1 MITLHNVNFG
11 FGGRYLFHE
20 ASWQINPGEKIGLI
34 GANGTGKSTLLRI
47 ISGEYKVDAGTFT
60 RLRDLT
66 IGFLNQDLLSFSSS
80 ANILDVAMG
89 AFESVL
95 KLHMEIEE
103 ILEKLKHDHSEEL
116 LHKLHDKQTL
126 FDHADGY
133 TIQHKAEAM
142 LEGLGFTTKDLY
154 RPYSEFSGGWRM
166 RVMLA
171 KIMLQKPDVLML
183 DEPTNHLD
191 LPSIQW
197 IENYLR
203 EYTGTV
209 ILVSHDR
216 FFLDNIV
223 DRIVEVANEQ
233 ITIYPGNYTF
243 YTEEKEL
250 RNELQQSQFENQQQ
264 YIKEQQK
271 LIDRFR
277 AKASKAKMAQS
288 RIKKLDRLERV
299 EEVASTRAEVNI
311 RLIPETQ
318 PGKVISTI
326 HIKDKSYDTL
336 NIFHGADAMINRGD
350 KIALIGANG
359 KGKSTLLR
367 MINGSEQYEGKIEEG
382 YNVKKS
388 FYAQH
393 QLESLNVNNT
403 IIQELQEFDMRQTE
417 NYVRSVAG
425 AFLFGGED
433 AFKLIKVLSGGEK
446 ARVALGKLVLSRA
459 NFLILDEP
467 TNHLDILSVNVL
479 IKVLQDFEGTFIT
492 VSHDRFFISE
502 IANKIWWIE
511 GGTIK
516 EYPGTYAEYEYW
528 RTQKDEKV
536 KEEKKVISAP
546 KPVQEKPQKK
556 AGDDEKEKEK
566 KKLGQRLKQLGEKI
580 ELLKKKKDDGE
591 QKLSL
596 PSVYGDQKLF
606 AETLAGFNAVS
617 AQLDTLNKEWETV
630 YETLEKTG
638 E

>member
-1 MITLHNVNFG
+1 MITLHNFDFG

-47 ISGEYKVDAGTFT
+47 ISGEYKIDSGTYT
-60 RLRDLT
+60 KLRDLS

-80 ANILDVAMG
+80 ENILDVAMG

-95 KLHMEIEE
+95 KLHLEIEE

-116 LHKLHDKQTL
+116 LHLLHDKQTL

-142 LEGLGFTTKDLY
+142 LEGLGFSTKDLY

-197 IENYLR
+197 IEGYLR

-216 FFLDNIV
+216 YFLDNIV

-233 ITIYPGNYTF
+233 ITIYPGNYSF
-243 YTEEKEL
+243 YMGEKEL

-288 RIKKLDRLERV
+288 RIKKLDKLERV
-299 EEVASTRAEVNI
+299 EEVSSTNAEVSI
-311 RLIPETQ
+311 RLVPDSQ
-318 PGKVISTI
+318 PGKVIETI

-336 NIFHGADAMINRGD
+336 NIFHNAEAMINRGD

-367 MINGSEQYEGKIEEG
+367 MINGSESFDGKIEDG
-382 YNVKKS
+382 YNLKKS

-393 QLESLNVNNT
+393 QLEGLNMNNT
-403 IIQELQEFDMRQTE
+403 IIQELQEADTKQTE

-433 AFKLIKVLSGGEK
+433 AFKPVKVLSGGEK

-467 TNHLDILSVNVL
+467 TNHLDMLSVNVL
-479 IKVLQDFEGTFIT
+479 IRVLQEFEGTFIT

-511 GGTIK
+511 GGQIK

-528 RTQKDEKV
+528 RTNQANKSKEVKKEKP
-536 KEEKKVISAP
+536 AP
-546 KPVQEKPQKK
+546 APVQAKQQKTVIDEGK
-556 AGDDEKEKEK
+556 AKEK
-566 KKLGQRLKQLGEKI
+566 KRLGQKLKQLEEKI
-580 ELLKKKKDDGE
+580 EDLKRKKADGE

-606 AETLAGFNAVS
+606 AETLAAFNNVVS
-617 AQLDTLNKEWETV
+617 QLEITNKEWEQV
-630 YETLEKTG
+630 FEALENSD
-638 E
+638 

>member
-1 MITLHNVNFG
+1 MITLHNFDFG

-47 ISGEYKVDAGTFT
+47 ISGEYKIDSGTYT
-60 RLRDLT
+60 KLRDLS

-80 ANILDVAMG
+80 ENILDVAMG

-95 KLHMEIEE
+95 KLHLEIED

-116 LHKLHDKQTL
+116 LHQLHDKQTL

-142 LEGLGFTTKDLY
+142 LEGLGFSTKDLY

-197 IENYLR
+197 IEGYLR

-216 FFLDNIV
+216 YFLDNIV

-233 ITIYPGNYTF
+233 ITIYPGNYSF
-243 YTEEKEL
+243 YMGEKEL

-288 RIKKLDRLERV
+288 RIKKLDKLERV
-299 EEVASTRAEVNI
+299 EEVSSTNAEVSI
-311 RLIPETQ
+311 RLVPESQ
-318 PGKVISTI
+318 PGKVIETI

-336 NIFHGADAMINRGD
+336 NIFHNAEAMINRGD

-367 MINGSEQYEGKIEEG
+367 MINGSESFDGKIEDG
-382 YNVKKS
+382 YNLKKS

-393 QLESLNVNNT
+393 QLEGLNMNNT
-403 IIQELQEFDMRQTE
+403 IIQELQEADTKQTE

-433 AFKLIKVLSGGEK
+433 AFKPVKVLSGGEK

-467 TNHLDILSVNVL
+467 TNHLDMLSVNVL
-479 IKVLQDFEGTFIT
+479 IRVLQEFEGTFIT

-511 GGTIK
+511 GGQIK

-528 RTQKDEKV
+528 RTNQANKSKEVKKEKP
-536 KEEKKVISAP
+536 AP
-546 KPVQEKPQKK
+546 APVQEKQQKTPVDEGK
-556 AGDDEKEKEK
+556 AKEK
-566 KKLGQRLKQLGEKI
+566 KKLGQKLKQLEDKI
-580 ELLKKKKDDGE
+580 EDLKRKKADGE

-606 AETLAGFNAVS
+606 AETLAAFNNVAS
-617 AQLDTLNKEWETV
+617 QLETANKEWEQV
-630 YETLEKTG
+630 FEAFENAD
-638 E
+638 

>member
-1 MITLHNVNFG
+1 MITLHNFDFG

-47 ISGEYKVDAGTFT
+47 ISGEYKIDSGTYT
-60 RLRDLT
+60 KLRDLS

-80 ANILDVAMG
+80 ENILDVAMG

-95 KLHMEIEE
+95 KLHLEIEE

-116 LHKLHDKQTL
+116 LHLLHDKQTL

-142 LEGLGFTTKDLY
+142 LEGLGFSTKDLY

-197 IENYLR
+197 IEGYLR

-216 FFLDNIV
+216 YFLDNIV

-233 ITIYPGNYTF
+233 ITIYPGNYSF
-243 YTEEKEL
+243 YMGEKEL

-288 RIKKLDRLERV
+288 RIKKLDKLERV
-299 EEVASTRAEVNI
+299 EEVSSTNAEVSI
-311 RLIPETQ
+311 RLLPESQ
-318 PGKVISTI
+318 PGKVIETI

-336 NIFHGADAMINRGD
+336 NIFHNAEAMINRGD

-367 MINGSEQYEGKIEEG
+367 MINGSESFDGKIEDG
-382 YNVKKS
+382 YNLKKS

-393 QLESLNVNNT
+393 QLEGLNMNNT
-403 IIQELQEFDMRQTE
+403 IIQELQEADTKQTE

-433 AFKLIKVLSGGEK
+433 AFKPVKVLSGGEK

-467 TNHLDILSVNVL
+467 TNHLDMLSVNVL
-479 IKVLQDFEGTFIT
+479 IRVLQEFEGTFIT

-511 GGTIK
+511 GGQIK
-516 EYPGTYAEYEYW
+516 EYPGTYSEYEYW
-528 RTQKDEKV
+528 RTNQANKSKEIKKEKAAPAPTQVKQQKTPVDEG
-536 KEEKKVISAP
+536 
-546 KPVQEKPQKK
+546 K
-556 AGDDEKEKEK
+556 AKEK
-566 KKLGQRLKQLGEKI
+566 KKLGQKLKQLEEKI
-580 ELLKKKKDDGE
+580 ETLKQKKAEGE

-606 AETLAGFNAVS
+606 AETLAAFNNVAS
-617 AQLDTLNKEWETV
+617 QLETTNKEWEQV
-630 YETLEKTG
+630 FEALEKAD
-638 E
+638 

>member
-1 MITLHNVNFG
+1 MITLHNFDFG

-47 ISGEYKVDAGTFT
+47 ISGEYKIDSGTYT
-60 RLRDLT
+60 KLRDLS

-80 ANILDVAMG
+80 ENILDVAMG

-95 KLHMEIEE
+95 KLHLEIEE

-116 LHKLHDKQTL
+116 LHLLHDKQTL

-133 TIQHKAEAM
+133 TIQQKAEAM
-142 LEGLGFTTKDLY
+142 LEGLGFSTKDLY

-197 IENYLR
+197 IEGYLR

-216 FFLDNIV
+216 YFLDNIV

-243 YTEEKEL
+243 YMGEKEL

-288 RIKKLDRLERV
+288 RIKKLDKLERV
-299 EEVASTRAEVNI
+299 EEVSSTNAEVSI
-311 RLIPETQ
+311 RLMPESQ
-318 PGKVISTI
+318 PGKVIETI

-336 NIFHGADAMINRGD
+336 NIFHNAEAMINRGD

-367 MINGSEQYEGKIEEG
+367 MINGSESFDGKIEDG
-382 YNVKKS
+382 YNLKKS

-393 QLESLNVNNT
+393 QLEGLNMNNT
-403 IIQELQEFDMRQTE
+403 IIQELQEADTKQTE

-433 AFKLIKVLSGGEK
+433 AFKPVKVLSGGEK

-467 TNHLDILSVNVL
+467 TNHLDMLSVNVL
-479 IKVLQDFEGTFIT
+479 IRVLQEFEGTFIT

-511 GGTIK
+511 GGQIK
-516 EYPGTYAEYEYW
+516 EYPGTYSEYEYW
-528 RTQKDEKV
+528 RTNQANKSKEIKKEKA
-536 KEEKKVISAP
+536 AP
-546 KPVQEKPQKK
+546 APVQVKQQKTPVDEGK
-556 AGDDEKEKEK
+556 AKEK
-566 KKLGQRLKQLGEKI
+566 KKLDQKLKQLEEKI
-580 ELLKKKKDDGE
+580 ETLKQKKAEGE

-606 AETLAGFNAVS
+606 AETLAAFNNVAS
-617 AQLDTLNKEWETV
+617 QLETTNKEWEQV
-630 YETLEKTG
+630 FEALEKAD
-638 E
+638 

>member
-1 MITLHNVNFG
+1 
-11 FGGRYLFHE
+11 
-20 ASWQINPGEKIGLI
+20 
-34 GANGTGKSTLLRI
+34 
-47 ISGEYKVDAGTFT
+47 
-60 RLRDLT
+60 
-66 IGFLNQDLLSFSSS
+66 
-80 ANILDVAMG
+80 
-89 AFESVL
+89 
-95 KLHMEIEE
+95 
-103 ILEKLKHDHSEEL
+103 
-116 LHKLHDKQTL
+116 
-126 FDHADGY
+126 
-133 TIQHKAEAM
+133 
-142 LEGLGFTTKDLY
+142 
-154 RPYSEFSGGWRM
+154 M

-203 EYTGTV
+203 EYQGTV

-216 FFLDNIV
+216 YFLDNIV
-223 DRIVEVANEQ
+223 NRIVEVANEQ
-233 ITIYPGNYTF
+233 IIIYPGNYSF
-243 YTEEKEL
+243 YMEEKAL

-288 RIKKLDRLERV
+288 RIKKLDKLERV
-299 EEVASTRAEVNI
+299 EEVTSTNAEVNI
-311 RLIPETQ
+311 RLIPESQ

-336 NIFHGADAMINRGD
+336 NIFHDAEAMINRGD

-367 MINGSEQYEGKIEEG
+367 MINGSEEFEGKIEDG
-382 YNVKKS
+382 YNLKKS

-403 IIQELQEFDMRQTE
+403 IIQELQDFDMKQTE

-433 AFKLIKVLSGGEK
+433 AFKPIKVLSGGEK

-467 TNHLDILSVNVL
+467 TNHLDMLSVNVL
-479 IKVLQDFEGTFIT
+479 IKVLQEFEGSFIT
-492 VSHDRFFISE
+492 VSHDRYFISE

-511 GGTIK
+511 NGNIK
-516 EYPGTYAEYEYW
+516 EYPGTYDEYEYW
-528 RTQKDEKV
+528 RTTQLAKEKSAK
-536 KEEKKVISAP
+536 KEKPAE
-546 KPVQEKPQKK
+546 KPVAVKK
-556 AGDDEKEKEK
+556 QQPAEDDNKAKQK
-566 KKLGQRLKQLGEKI
+566 KKLSQKLKQLEEKM
-580 ELLKKKKDDGE
+580 ESLKKQKLDGE
-591 QKLSL
+591 QQLAL
-596 PSVYGDQKLF
+596 PSVYGDPKRF
-606 AETLAGFNAVS
+606 SETLASFNAVT
-617 AQLDTLNKEWETV
+617 AQLDSMNKEWEQV
-630 YETLEKTG
+630 YGELENNN
-638 E
+638 